1 VTASPTL
8 SRRAL
13 SRATLERQLLLRRA
27 PLSAAEALHHL
38 VGMQAQA
45 PNSPYVGLWTRLQGF
60 RADEFSSL
68 ILNRQAVRAVLM
80 RATLHLVT
88 ARDCVALWPLLAP
101 VLARSMGTEFRRS
114 VQGLDR
120 GEIAEAAR
128 PLLHERPLTR
138 AKLGP
143 LRAERWPGRDPASL
157 AYAATPL
164 LPLVQVPPRGIWG
177 ASGPAAHTTVQAWL
191 GGVRHA
197 PETAERLITRYLAAF
212 GPASVADIRTWSG
225 LTGVAE
231 LVERMRPG
239 LRTFR
244 DERGRELFDVPGAPL
259 PDEDTP
265 APPRFLP
272 EYDNLLLSHADR
284 SRVNDAGHPIPLFP
298 GNGGAMGFLLVDGF
312 YRGTWRIHR
321 VKGHATLRI
330 SPFSPL
336 APLDRQDVEEEGMRL
351 LAFAAAESPRRDV
364 HIT

>member
-1 VTASPTL
+1 MTAPATL
-8 SRRAL
+8 GRRAL

-27 PLSAAEALHHL
+27 TLSAAGAIEHL

-60 RADEFSSL
+60 RADDLASL
-68 ILNRQAVRAVLM
+68 ILRRQAVRTVLM
-80 RATLHLVT
+80 RATIHLVT

-101 VLARSMGTEFRRS
+101 VLARTMGTEFRRN

-120 GEIAEAAR
+120 AEIAEAAR

-138 AKLGP
+138 AELGP
-143 LRAERWPGRDPASL
+143 LLAERWPGRDPASL

-177 ASGPAAHTTVQAWL
+177 ASGPAKHTTVQAWL

-212 GPASVADIRTWSG
+212 GPAGVADIRTWSG

-231 LVERMRPG
+231 VVERMRPG

-244 DERGRELFDVPGAPL
+244 DEHGRELFDVPDAPL
-259 PDEDTP
+259 PDPDTP
-265 APPRFLP
+265 APTRFLP

-284 SRVNDAGHPIPLFP
+284 SRVNDGGYPVPLFP

-312 YRGTWRIHR
+312 YRGTWKIHR
-321 VKGHATLRI
+321 AKENATLHVT
-330 SPFSPL
+330 PFAPL
-336 APLDRQDVEEEGMRL
+336 ALSERNTVEEEGMRL
-351 LAFAAAESPRRDV
+351 LAFAAPEARHDV
-364 HIT
+364 HIA